1 MPYRDAA
8 APRASVGGGPAKY
21 TRDRRLDR
29 RHEPSDGIRGM
40 SQIATENK
48 MQLGQL
54 LLARGIVSA
63 EQIDKALAEQQ
74 DKGHRK
80 LLGELLVE
88 MNYCTENQIASA
100 LAEVYGVP
108 YAQVGPKI
116 CDVKAI
122 EILPRDF
129 LEEHIVLPLFKV
141 YDVLTVAVNEPTNV
155 FLMDEIE
162 RISGCKVQ
170 VVCATAKDI
179 KATLQTYLPAANVF
193 VIDDIIDDEGLED
206 FTLIENITQDI
217 SNLAEIAGQSPV
229 VKLVNYLLY
238 NAVRENASDIHI
250 EPDDKKLRVRYRVDG
265 KMYEKIRPPF
275 QMHPAIVSRV
285 KIMAELDIAQ
295 RRLPQDGG
303 IHVMVEGRPIDL
315 RVSIMPGSFGEKV
328 VIRVIDPHKV
338 LFNFESLGFTY
349 ENLQLFR
356 KVIQAP
362 NGIVLV
368 TGPTGSGKNTT
379 LYAALAELNS
389 EEVNIC
395 TVEDPVECNMAG
407 INQFQVNQKAGFEFS
422 TALRSLLRQ
431 DPDII
436 MVGEIRDEATANIA
450 VQAALTGHLVL
461 STLHTNDAPGAVTRL
476 LDLGVAPYLVSAS
489 LIAVLAQRLVRK
501 ICSNCKSEYEPS
513 SSIRKIVEGAGGESV
528 KFFRG
533 VGCKKCRN
541 TGSAG
546 RIAIHELFV
555 PNEEIMEMISER
567 VGLKKLRNAALKNGM
582 IPLQADGIEKVKA
595 GIVSVEEVLR
605 TTQAEE

>member
-1 MPYRDAA
+1 
-8 APRASVGGGPAKY
+8 
-21 TRDRRLDR
+21 
-29 RHEPSDGIRGM
+29 M
-40 SQIATENK
+40 SQIAVENK

-54 LLARGIVSA
+54 LLARDIVTA
-63 EQIDKALAEQQ
+63 EQIEQALAEQK

-88 MNYCTENQIASA
+88 MGYCTENQIASA
-100 LAEVYGVP
+100 LAQGYGVP
-108 YAQVGPKI
+108 YAQVTPKI
-116 CDVKAI
+116 CDPKVI
-122 EILPRDF
+122 EILPREF
-129 LEEHIVLPLFKV
+129 LEEYIVLPLFKV
-141 YDVLTVAVNEPTNV
+141 NNVLTIAVNEPTNV
-155 FLMDEIE
+155 FLIDEIE

-170 VVCATAKDI
+170 IVCSTSKDI

-193 VIDDIIDDEGLED
+193 VIDDIIDEQGLEE
-206 FTLIENITQDI
+206 FALIENITQDI
-217 SNLAEIAGQSPV
+217 SNLEEIAGQSPV

-238 NAVRENASDIHI
+238 NAVRENASDIHV
-250 EPDDKKLRVRYRVDG
+250 ESDDKKLRVRYRVDG
-265 KMYEKIRPPF
+265 RLYEKLCPPY
-275 QMHPAIVSRV
+275 QMHSALISRV

-303 IHVMVEGRPIDL
+303 IHVLVEGRPIDL
-315 RVSIMPGSFGEKV
+315 RVSVMPGNFGEKV
-328 VIRVIDPHKV
+328 VIRIIDPQKV
-338 LFNFESLGFTY
+338 LFSLESLGFVY

-356 KVIQAP
+356 QVIQSP

-379 LYAALAELNS
+379 LYAALSELNS

-395 TVEDPVECNMAG
+395 TVEDPVECNIAG
-407 INQFQVNQKAGFEFS
+407 INQFQVNQGAGFQFS

-476 LDLGVAPYLVSAS
+476 LDLGVAPYLLSAS

-501 ICSNCKSEYEPS
+501 ICPNCKTEYEPPA
-513 SSIRKIVEGAGGESV
+513 SIKKVVEKDHGKIES
-528 KFFRG
+528 FYRG

-541 TGSAG
+541 TGYAG
-546 RIAIHELFV
+546 RIAIQELFV
-555 PNEEIMEMISER
+555 PNEEIKEMINDRSS
-567 VGLKKLRNAALKNGM
+567 LKKLRKKGLQNGM
-582 IPLQADGIEKVKA
+582 ISLHSDGIEKVKA
-595 GIVSVEEVLR
+595 GIISIEEVLR
-605 TTQAEE
+605 TTQAEL

>member
-1 MPYRDAA
+1 
-8 APRASVGGGPAKY
+8 
-21 TRDRRLDR
+21 
-29 RHEPSDGIRGM
+29 M
-40 SQIATENK
+40 SQIAVENK

-54 LLARGIVSA
+54 LLARGVVTA
-63 EQIDKALAEQQ
+63 EQIDKALAEQK

-88 MNYCTENQIASA
+88 MGYCTENQIASA
-100 LAEVYGVP
+100 LAQGYGVP
-108 YAQVGPKI
+108 YAQVTPKI
-116 CDVKAI
+116 CDPKVV
-122 EILPRDF
+122 EILPREF
-129 LEEHIVLPLFKV
+129 LEEYIILPLFKV
-141 YDVLTVAVNEPTNV
+141 HNVLTVAVSEPTNV
-155 FLMDEIE
+155 FLIDEIE

-170 VVCATAKDI
+170 IVCSTTKDI

-193 VIDDIIDDEGLED
+193 VIDDIIDEEGLEE
-206 FTLIENITQDI
+206 FALIENITQDI
-217 SNLAEIAGQSPV
+217 SNLEEIAGQSPV

-265 KMYEKIRPPF
+265 RLYEKMCPPY
-275 QMHPAIVSRV
+275 QMHSALVSRV

-303 IHVMVEGRPIDL
+303 IHVLVEGRPIDL
-315 RVSIMPGSFGEKV
+315 RVSVMPGNFGEKV
-328 VIRVIDPHKV
+328 VIRIIDPQKV
-338 LFNFESLGFTY
+338 LFSLESLGFVY

-356 KVIQAP
+356 QVIQSP

-379 LYAALAELNS
+379 LYAALSELNS

-395 TVEDPVECNMAG
+395 TVEDPVECNIPG
-407 INQFQVNQKAGFEFS
+407 INQFQVNQGAGFQFS

-476 LDLGVAPYLVSAS
+476 LDLGVAPYLLSAS

-501 ICSNCKSEYEPS
+501 ICPNCKTEYEPPA
-513 SSIRKIVEGAGGESV
+513 SIRKVVEKDSGKVE
-528 KFFRG
+528 KFYRG

-541 TGSAG
+541 TGYAG
-546 RIAIHELFV
+546 RIAIQELFV
-555 PNEEIMEMISER
+555 PNEKIKEMINDRTS
-567 VGLKKLRNAALKNGM
+567 LKKLREKGLQNGM
-582 IPLQADGIEKVKA
+582 ISLQSDGIEKVKA
-595 GIVSVEEVLR
+595 GIISIEEVLR
-605 TTQAEE
+605 TTQAEL

>member
-1 MPYRDAA
+1 MIQ
-8 APRASVGGGPAKY
+8 AS
-21 TRDRRLDR
+21 L
-29 RHEPSDGIRGM
+29 
-40 SQIATENK
+40 ENK

-54 LLARGIVSA
+54 LLARGIVTA
-63 EQIDKALAEQQ
+63 EQIENALTEQK

-88 MNYCTENQIASA
+88 MGYCTENQIASA
-100 LAEVYGVP
+100 LAQGYGVP

-116 CDVKAI
+116 CDPKI
-122 EILPRDF
+122 LEILPREF
-129 LEEHIVLPLFKV
+129 LEEYIVLPLFKV
-141 YDVLTVAVNEPTNV
+141 YDTLTIAVSEPTNV
-155 FLMDEIE
+155 FLIDEIE

-170 VVCATAKDI
+170 IVCSTSKDI
-179 KATLQTYLPAANVF
+179 KATLQAYLPAANVF
-193 VIDDIIDDEGLED
+193 VIDDIIDDEGLND

-217 SNLAEIAGQSPV
+217 SNLEEVAGQSPV

-250 EPDDKKLRVRYRVDG
+250 ESDDKRLRVRYRVDG
-265 KMYEKIRPPF
+265 RLYEKIRPPH
-275 QMHPAIVSRV
+275 QMHSAIVSRI
-285 KIMAELDIAQ
+285 KIMADLDIAQ

-303 IHVMVEGRPIDL
+303 IHVLMEGRPIDL
-315 RVSIMPGSFGEKV
+315 RVSVMPGNFGEKV
-328 VIRVIDPHKV
+328 VIRVIDPQKV
-338 LFNFESLGFTY
+338 LFNLESLGFTY
-349 ENLQLFR
+349 DNLQLFR

-379 LYAALAELNS
+379 LYAALSELNN

-395 TVEDPVECNMAG
+395 TVEDPVECNISG
-407 INQFQVNQKAGFEFS
+407 INQFQVNQGAGFEFS

-436 MVGEIRDEATANIA
+436 MVGEIRDQDTASIA

-501 ICSNCKSEYEPS
+501 ICPNCKAEYEPPA
-513 SSIRKIVEGAGGESV
+513 SIKKISQQNSEEVQ
-528 KFFRG
+528 KFYRG

-541 TGSAG
+541 TGYSG

-555 PNEEIMEMISER
+555 PDEKIIEMVADGTS
-567 VGLKKLRNAALKNGM
+567 LKKLRAMALNNGM
-582 IPLQADGIEKVKA
+582 LSLQQDGIEKVHA
-595 GIVSVEEVLR
+595 GIVSIEEVLR
-605 TTQAEE
+605 TTQTEI

>member
-1 MPYRDAA
+1 
-8 APRASVGGGPAKY
+8 
-21 TRDRRLDR
+21 
-29 RHEPSDGIRGM
+29 M
-40 SQIATENK
+40 SQIAVENK

-54 LLARGIVSA
+54 LLARDIVTA
-63 EQIDKALAEQQ
+63 EQVEKALAEQR

-88 MNYCTENQIASA
+88 MGYCTENQIALA
-100 LAEVYGVP
+100 LAQGYGVP
-108 YAQVGPKI
+108 YAQVNPKI
-116 CDVKAI
+116 CDPKII
-122 EILPRDF
+122 EILPREF

-141 YDVLTVAVNEPTNV
+141 NNVLTIAVSEPTNV
-155 FLMDEIE
+155 FLIDEIE

-170 VVCATAKDI
+170 IVCSTSKDI

-193 VIDDIIDDEGLED
+193 VIDDIIDEEGLEE
-206 FTLIENITQDI
+206 FALIENITQDI
-217 SNLAEIAGQSPV
+217 SNLEEIAGQSPV

-265 KMYEKIRPPF
+265 KLYEKMCPPY
-275 QMHPAIVSRV
+275 QMHSALVSRV

-303 IHVMVEGRPIDL
+303 IHVLVEGRPIDL
-315 RVSIMPGSFGEKV
+315 RVSVMPGNFGEKV
-328 VIRVIDPHKV
+328 VIRIIDPQKV
-338 LFNFESLGFTY
+338 LFSLESLGFVY

-356 KVIQAP
+356 QVIQSP

-379 LYAALAELNS
+379 LYAALSELNN

-395 TVEDPVECNMAG
+395 TVEDPVECNIAG
-407 INQFQVNQKAGFEFS
+407 VNQFQVNQAAGFQFS

-476 LDLGVAPYLVSAS
+476 LDLGVATYLLSAS

-501 ICSNCKSEYEPS
+501 ICPNCKTEYEPPA
-513 SSIRKIVEGAGGESV
+513 SIKKVVEKDHGKIEN
-528 KFFRG
+528 FYRG

-541 TGSAG
+541 TGYAG
-546 RIAIHELFV
+546 RIAIQELFV
-555 PNEEIMEMISER
+555 PNEEIMEMINHRSS
-567 VGLKKLRNAALKNGM
+567 LKKLREKGLQNGM
-582 IPLQADGIEKVKA
+582 ISLQADGIEKVKA
-595 GIVSVEEVLR
+595 GIIPIEEVLR
-605 TTQAEE
+605 TTQTEL

>member
-1 MPYRDAA
+1 
-8 APRASVGGGPAKY
+8 
-21 TRDRRLDR
+21 
-29 RHEPSDGIRGM
+29 M
-40 SQIATENK
+40 SQIAVENK

-54 LLARGIVSA
+54 LLARGVVTD
-63 EQIDKALAEQQ
+63 EQIDKALTEQKE
-74 DKGHRK
+74 KGHHK

-100 LAEVYGVP
+100 LAEAYEVP
-108 YAQVGPKI
+108 YAQISPKI
-116 CDVKAI
+116 CDPKII

-141 YDVLTVAVNEPTNV
+141 GNVLTVAVSEPTNV
-155 FLMDEIE
+155 FLIDEIE
-162 RISGCKVQ
+162 RISGCKIQ
-170 VVCATAKDI
+170 VVCSTAKDI
-179 KATLQTYLPAANVF
+179 KATLQVHLPAANVF
-193 VIDDIIDDEGLED
+193 VIDDIIDDEGLDD
-206 FTLIENITQDI
+206 FTLIEKYTADI
-217 SNLAEIAGQSPV
+217 SNLEEIAGQSPV
-229 VKLVNYLLY
+229 VRLVNYLLY

-250 EPDDKKLRVRYRVDG
+250 EPDDKKLRTRYRVDG
-265 KMYEKIRPPF
+265 KLYEKICPPH
-275 QMHPAIVSRV
+275 QMHSAIVSRI

-303 IHVMVEGRPIDL
+303 IHVLVEGRPIDL
-315 RVSIMPGSFGEKV
+315 RVSVMPGNFGEKV
-328 VIRVIDPHKV
+328 VIRIIDPQKV
-338 LFNFESLGFTY
+338 LFNLESLGFSY

-356 KVIQAP
+356 QVIQSP

-407 INQFQVNQKAGFEFS
+407 INQFQVSENAGFKFS

-436 MVGEIRDEATANIA
+436 MVGEIRDEDTANIA

-476 LDLGVAPYLVSAS
+476 LDLDVAPYLVSAS

-501 ICSNCKSEYEPS
+501 ICSNCKTEYEPP
-513 SSIRKIVEGAGGESV
+513 ASV
-528 KFFRG
+528 KKVVEELSGKVTKFYRG
-533 VGCKKCRN
+533 LGCKKCRN
-541 TGSAG
+541 TGHVG
-546 RIAIHELFV
+546 RIAIQELFV
-555 PNEEIMEMISER
+555 PNEEVAEMISER
-567 VGLKKLRNAALKNGM
+567 ASLKKLRNKALQNGM
-582 IPLQADGIEKVKA
+582 IPLQLDGIEKVKA
-595 GIVSVEEVLR
+595 GIISVEEALR
-605 TTQAEE
+605 ITPAINDKDSV

>member
-1 MPYRDAA
+1 
-8 APRASVGGGPAKY
+8 
-21 TRDRRLDR
+21 
-29 RHEPSDGIRGM
+29 M
-40 SQIATENK
+40 SQIAVENK

-54 LLARGIVSA
+54 LLARDIVTA
-63 EQIDKALAEQQ
+63 EQIETALAEQK

-88 MNYCTENQIASA
+88 MGYCTENQIASA
-100 LAEVYGVP
+100 LAQGYGVP
-108 YAQVGPKI
+108 YAQVTPKI
-116 CDVKAI
+116 CDPKVI
-122 EILPRDF
+122 EILPREF
-129 LEEHIVLPLFKV
+129 LEEYIVLPLFKV
-141 YDVLTVAVNEPTNV
+141 NNVLTIAVSEPTNV
-155 FLMDEIE
+155 FLIDEIE

-170 VVCATAKDI
+170 IVCSTSKDI

-193 VIDDIIDDEGLED
+193 VIDDIIDEEGLEE
-206 FTLIENITQDI
+206 FALIENITQDI
-217 SNLAEIAGQSPV
+217 SNLEEIAGQSPV

-265 KMYEKIRPPF
+265 RLYEKMCPPY
-275 QMHPAIVSRV
+275 QMHSALVSRV

-303 IHVMVEGRPIDL
+303 IHVLVEGRPIDL
-315 RVSIMPGSFGEKV
+315 RVSVMPGNFGEKV
-328 VIRVIDPHKV
+328 VIRIIDPQKV
-338 LFNFESLGFTY
+338 LFNLESLGFVY

-356 KVIQAP
+356 QVIQSP

-379 LYAALAELNS
+379 LYAALSELNN

-395 TVEDPVECNMAG
+395 TVEDPVECNIAG
-407 INQFQVNQKAGFEFS
+407 INQFQVNQAAGFQFS

-436 MVGEIRDEATANIA
+436 MVGEIRDEATADIA

-476 LDLGVAPYLVSAS
+476 LDLGVATYLLSAS

-501 ICSNCKSEYEPS
+501 ICPNCKTEYEPPV
-513 SSIRKIVEGAGGESV
+513 SIKKVVEKDHGKIEN
-528 KFFRG
+528 FYRG

-541 TGSAG
+541 TGYAG
-546 RIAIHELFV
+546 RIAIQELFV
-555 PNEEIMEMISER
+555 PNEEIMEMINDRSS
-567 VGLKKLRNAALKNGM
+567 LKKLREKGLQNGM
-582 IPLQADGIEKVKA
+582 ISLHADGIEKVKA
-595 GIVSVEEVLR
+595 GIISIEEVLR
-605 TTQAEE
+605 TTQEEL

>member
-1 MPYRDAA
+1 
-8 APRASVGGGPAKY
+8 
-21 TRDRRLDR
+21 
-29 RHEPSDGIRGM
+29 M
-40 SQIATENK
+40 SQIAVENK

-54 LLARGIVSA
+54 LLARGIVTA
-63 EQIDKALAEQQ
+63 EQIEKALAEQK

-88 MNYCTENQIASA
+88 MGYCTENQIASA
-100 LAEVYGVP
+100 LAQGYGVP
-108 YAQVGPKI
+108 YAQVTPKI
-116 CDVKAI
+116 CDPKVI
-122 EILPRDF
+122 EILPREF
-129 LEEHIVLPLFKV
+129 LEEYIVLPLFKV
-141 YDVLTVAVNEPTNV
+141 NNVLTIAVSEPTNV
-155 FLMDEIE
+155 FLIDEIE

-170 VVCATAKDI
+170 IVCSTGKDI

-193 VIDDIIDDEGLED
+193 VIDDIIDEEGLEE
-206 FTLIENITQDI
+206 FALIENITQDI
-217 SNLAEIAGQSPV
+217 GNLEEIAGQSPV

-265 KMYEKIRPPF
+265 RLYEKMCPPY
-275 QMHPAIVSRV
+275 QMHSALVSRV

-303 IHVMVEGRPIDL
+303 IHVLVEGRPIDL
-315 RVSIMPGSFGEKV
+315 RVSVMPGNFGEKV
-328 VIRVIDPHKV
+328 VIRIIDPQKV
-338 LFNFESLGFTY
+338 LFNLESLGFVY
-349 ENLQLFR
+349 GNLQLFR
-356 KVIQAP
+356 QVIQSP

-379 LYAALAELNS
+379 LYAALSELNS

-395 TVEDPVECNMAG
+395 TVEDPVECNIAG
-407 INQFQVNQKAGFEFS
+407 INQFQVNQAAGFQFS

-476 LDLGVAPYLVSAS
+476 LDLGVAPYLLSAS

-501 ICSNCKSEYEPS
+501 ICPNCKTEYEPPA
-513 SSIRKIVEGAGGESV
+513 SIRKIVEKDHGKIEN
-528 KFFRG
+528 FFRG

-541 TGSAG
+541 TGYTG
-546 RIAIHELFV
+546 RIAIQELFV
-555 PNEEIMEMISER
+555 PNEEIKEMINDRSS
-567 VGLKKLRNAALKNGM
+567 LKKLRKKGLQNGM
-582 IPLQADGIEKVKA
+582 ISLHSDGIEKVKA
-595 GIVSVEEVLR
+595 GIISIEEVLR
-605 TTQAEE
+605 TTQAEL

>member
-1 MPYRDAA
+1 
-8 APRASVGGGPAKY
+8 
-21 TRDRRLDR
+21 
-29 RHEPSDGIRGM
+29 M
-40 SQIATENK
+40 SQITVENK

-54 LLARGIVSA
+54 LLARGVVTA
-63 EQIDKALAEQQ
+63 EQVDKALAEQR

-88 MNYCTENQIASA
+88 MGYCTENQIASA
-100 LAEVYGVP
+100 LAKGYGVP
-108 YAQVGPKI
+108 YAQVTPKI
-116 CDVKAI
+116 CDPKVI

-141 YDVLTVAVNEPTNV
+141 NNVLTIAVSEPTNV
-155 FLMDEIE
+155 FLIDEIE

-170 VVCATAKDI
+170 IVCSTSKDI
-179 KATLQTYLPAANVF
+179 KSTLQTYLPAANVF
-193 VIDDIIDDEGLED
+193 VIDDIIDEEGLEE
-206 FTLIENITQDI
+206 FALIENITQDI
-217 SNLAEIAGQSPV
+217 SNLEEIAGQSPV

-250 EPDDKKLRVRYRVDG
+250 ESDDKKLRVRYRVDG
-265 KMYEKIRPPF
+265 KLYEKMCPPY
-275 QMHPAIVSRV
+275 QMHSALVSRV

-303 IHVMVEGRPIDL
+303 IHVLVEGRPIDL
-315 RVSIMPGSFGEKV
+315 RVSVMPGNFGEKV
-328 VIRVIDPHKV
+328 VIRIIDPQKV
-338 LFNFESLGFTY
+338 LFNLEALGFTY
-349 ENLQLFR
+349 ENLLLFR
-356 KVIQAP
+356 QVIQSP

-379 LYAALAELNS
+379 LYAALSELNN

-395 TVEDPVECNMAG
+395 TVEDPVECNIPG
-407 INQFQVNQKAGFEFS
+407 VNQFQVNQGAGFQFS

-476 LDLGVAPYLVSAS
+476 LDLGVAPYLLSAS

-501 ICSNCKSEYEPS
+501 ICPNCKTEYEPPA
-513 SSIRKIVEGAGGESV
+513 SIRKVVEKDSGKIE
-528 KFFRG
+528 KFYRG

-541 TGSAG
+541 TGYAG
-546 RIAIHELFV
+546 RIAIQELFV
-555 PNEEIMEMISER
+555 PNEKIKEMINDRSS
-567 VGLKKLRNAALKNGM
+567 LKKLREKGLHSGM
-582 IPLQADGIEKVKA
+582 VSLQADGIEKVKA
-595 GIVSVEEVLR
+595 GIISIEEVLR
-605 TTQAEE
+605 TTQAEL